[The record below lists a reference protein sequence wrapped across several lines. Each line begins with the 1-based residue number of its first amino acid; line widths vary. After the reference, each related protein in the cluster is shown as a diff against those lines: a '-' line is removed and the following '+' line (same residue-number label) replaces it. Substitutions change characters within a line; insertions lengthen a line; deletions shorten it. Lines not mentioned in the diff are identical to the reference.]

1 LAKVEGLHYKGSVS
15 TAQVTTHCI
24 GARALHGISRDLR
37 QQRSRLC
44 IMNVCFARRPLTG
57 VLAFLA
63 AMAGAE
69 PITSSEVSLSMTV
82 DPSVSFAPAELRV
95 RLDVTPSARNRSL
108 VVVAESEDFY
118 RSSEMPLAA
127 EEAPRSVTV
136 QFRGLPRG
144 DYSVSGEIRDV
155 DGRPVATVHQEIRV
169 LAFQ

>member
-1 LAKVEGLHYKGSVS
+1 
-15 TAQVTTHCI
+15 
-24 GARALHGISRDLR
+24 
-37 QQRSRLC
+37 
-44 IMNVCFARRPLTG
+44 MNACVARRPLAG

-63 AMAGAE
+63 TMAGATPLMSGE
-69 PITSSEVSLSMTV
+69 TPLTMIV

-108 VVVAESEDFY
+108 VVVAESEEFY

-144 DYSVSGEIRDV
+144 EYSVSGEIRDV
-155 DGRPVATVHQEIRV
+155 DGRPLATVHQEIRV

>member
-1 LAKVEGLHYKGSVS
+1 
-15 TAQVTTHCI
+15 
-24 GARALHGISRDLR
+24 
-37 QQRSRLC
+37 
-44 IMNVCFARRPLTG
+44 MNACFARRPLTG
-57 VLAFLA
+57 VLAFVA
-63 AMAGAE
+63 TMAGAD
-69 PITSSEVSLSMTV
+69 PITSGEAPLTMTV

-144 DYSVSGEIRDV
+144 EYSVSGEIRDV
-155 DGRPVATVHQEIRV
+155 DGQPLAMVHQENRV